1 MPQAHYYDVSVEWT
15 AGRKGILKSDV
26 LPLSIEVATPPEFS
40 NGIAGTWSPEH
51 LFVAAVNSC
60 LMTTFLAI
68 AENSRL
74 RYESFGSNAIGK
86 LENSSGKFLMSEVV
100 LRPVLRI
107 MDENDREKAMRV
119 LEKSEKACLVSN
131 SIKSKI
137 VFEPL
142 VEIANGMMA
151 EQPGI

>member
-1 MPQAHYYDVSVEWT
+1 MSQEHYYDVSVEWT
-15 AGRKGILKSDV
+15 AGRKGILKSNA
-26 LPLSIEVATPPEFS
+26 LPLAIEVATPPEFS

-74 RYESFGSNAIGK
+74 PYESFKSTAIGK

-100 LRPVLRI
+100 LSLVLRI
-107 MDENDREKAMRV
+107 IDENDREKAMRV
-119 LEKSEKACLVSN
+119 LEKSEKACLISN

-137 VFEPL
+137 IFQPL
-142 VEIANGMMA
+142 VEIVNGKMA
-151 EQPGI
+151 DQAI